1 MAFCDLRGNMDLA
14 EAFQH
19 VFKFALETC
28 PEDMEFFNQRI
39 DNSVLSTADNIINNE
54 FERVTY
60 TEAIALLEKP
70 TFEYPVRWGLD
81 LRRNTSATWLSS
93 CLKAR
98 LQITQLKSKPF
109 ICA

>member
-1 MAFCDLRGNMDLA
+1 MVEPEMAFCDLRGNMDLA
-14 EAFQH
+14 EAFLKH

-70 TFEYPVRWGLD
+70 TPLRVSCQVGFRSPVGTRAL
-81 LRRNTSATWLSS
+81 LAEQLFKS
-93 CLKAR
+93 R
-98 LQITQLKSKPF
+98 L
-109 ICA
+109 